1 MATPN
6 YEKEIIR
13 AIRGIPKESLPKVV
27 EIVHLLKA
35 GIISEKHP
43 THEVSKKELRMRT
56 MAFEEFAGSFSK
68 VNKKV
73 VKFIALSDEIRY
85 AEFM

>member
-27 EIVHLLKA
+27 EIVNLLKA

-43 THEVSKKELRMRT
+43 THEVSKKELRMR
-56 MAFEEFAGSFSK
+56 
-68 VNKKV
+68 
-73 VKFIALSDEIRY
+73 L
-85 AEFM
+85 